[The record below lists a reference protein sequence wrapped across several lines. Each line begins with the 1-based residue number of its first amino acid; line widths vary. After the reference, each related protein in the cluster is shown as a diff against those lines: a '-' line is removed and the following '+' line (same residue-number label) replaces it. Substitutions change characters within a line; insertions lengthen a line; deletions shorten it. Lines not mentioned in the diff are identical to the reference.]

1 MASSQQTVRSLSFF
15 RFMVN
20 LEQSEN
26 WIPDAQPVKVILP
39 LTVTFYLTKTENRLK
54 ISNTVLTLLL
64 SVKLLF
70 LQKMLIFYKKV
81 LTSPKL

>member
-26 WIPDAQPVKVILP
+26 WIPDAQPVKVILS

-54 ISNTVLTLLL
+54 N
-64 SVKLLF
+64 F
-70 LQKMLIFYKKV
+70 
-81 LTSPKL
+81 